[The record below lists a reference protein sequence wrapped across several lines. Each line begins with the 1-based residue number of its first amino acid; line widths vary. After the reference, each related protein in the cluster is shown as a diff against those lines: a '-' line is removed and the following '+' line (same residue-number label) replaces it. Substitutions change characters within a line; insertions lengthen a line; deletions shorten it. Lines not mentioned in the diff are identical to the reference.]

1 MIKDALTSRLEEL
14 RNQHVFYFPNTG
26 NGGDGFIAYATMWL
40 LRAYRI
46 NFTCLGPN
54 EIAPKGN
61 TVLFGGGGNLVE
73 GKYKTLYD
81 TIVANLDGN
90 EGIILPH
97 TIKGYA
103 DLFDR
108 TNVEI
113 FLRDPVSYSAVKD
126 NSTNSRQCVYLAH
139 DMTFYLPKDY
149 FQAFW
154 QRGDGVFYC
163 FRQDEERD
171 TDLWVDGN
179 QDISLS
185 WNGSWWTNERLCR
198 ASTESMAASLSPSSI
213 VATDRLHVAI
223 LASFLGKRVYMT
235 ANNYYKNEAIYWHSL
250 SRIFAN
256 TSFHKSRQ
264 EVMKAIINGA

>member
-1 MIKDALTSRLEEL
+1 MINDALTVRLNQL
-14 RNQHVFYFPNTG
+14 RNKHVFYFPNTG
-26 NGGDGFIAYATMWL
+26 NGGDGFIAHATMWL
-40 LRAYRI
+40 LRALKI
-46 NFTCLGPN
+46 DFTCLGPK

-61 TVLFGGGGNLVE
+61 TLLFGGGGNLVE

-81 TIVANLDGN
+81 TILANIDGN
-90 EGIILPH
+90 DGIILPH

-103 DLFDR
+103 DLFERD
-108 TNVEI
+108 NLEI
-113 FLRDPVSYSAVKD
+113 FLRDPVSYKAVDK
-126 NSTNSRQCVYLAH
+126 NRRASLAH

-149 FQAFW
+149 FQSFW

-163 FRQDEERD
+163 FREDEERD
-171 TDLWVDGN
+171 SDLCVDGN

-185 WNGSWWTNERLCR
+185 WNGSWWTNERLSR
-198 ASTESMAASLSPSSI
+198 ASTEAMAASLSPSAI

-223 LASFLGKRVYMT
+223 LASYLGKRVHMT

-250 SRIFAN
+250 SRGFAN

-264 EVMKAIINGA
+264 DIVKAVAREE